1 MEWALPQ
8 RLFMVSFV
16 YICIAASIWLGAQ
29 PWRLRDWINWLFIVP
44 QRARIAGGVCAAYGL
59 LLCGV
64 AFTY

>member
-1 MEWALPQ
+1 
-8 RLFMVSFV
+8 
-16 YICIAASIWLGAQ
+16 
-29 PWRLRDWINWLFIVP
+29 VP